1 LIHHFCK
8 PSNNRVTNSINV
20 IVDVIFILQ
29 KQVQADVCLA
39 QKMVQ
44 NALDILRGAIMIVYP
59 MNLPPHDVIRH
70 EFENTED
77 LSGMQASLEVR
88 FTCNWKIISGKR
100 VSQDV
105 H

>member
-1 LIHHFCK
+1 ML
-8 PSNNRVTNSINV
+8 NV
-20 IVDVIFILQ
+20 IFDILFLQ
-29 KQVQADVCLA
+29 KQVEANVCLT

-88 FTCNWKIISGKR
+88 FTFNYKITSDIR
-100 VSQDV
+100 LPFVCR
-105 H
+105 

>member
-1 LIHHFCK
+1 
-8 PSNNRVTNSINV
+8 
-20 IVDVIFILQ
+20 
-29 KQVQADVCLA
+29 
-39 QKMVQ
+39 MVQ

-88 FTCNWKIISGKR
+88 FTFNYKIASDIR
-100 VSQDV
+100 LPFVCR
-105 H
+105 